1 MARRYSLCGEIKN
14 NMTKLHPIQLCSSG
28 LMRTLLTMLSLGVIV
43 LFAGCSSVSTKIDR
57 APVTARTF
65 SFLNTGS
72 KPVPDYA
79 EPRQEVHAVIQQAI
93 IKNLAAKGVTWMTNG
108 GDVTVAY
115 LVIAGNNV
123 ETTSLNSYFGYSSD
137 ADALVDKVHKEQAVE
152 NKARNYFEAGTLVVD
167 FLDPKTSK
175 ILQRRTIQAQILRNL
190 SAADRA
196 TRAQAIVD
204 NVLADVAITH

>member
-1 MARRYSLCGEIKN
+1 
-14 NMTKLHPIQLCSSG
+14 
-28 LMRTLLTMLSLGVIV
+28 MLSLGVVV

-72 KPVPDYA
+72 KPMPDYA
-79 EPRQEVHAVIQQAI
+79 EPRQEVHAAIQQAI

-123 ETTSLNSYFGYSSD
+123 ETTSLNSYFGYNSD

-152 NKARNYFEAGTLVVD
+152 NKSRNYFEEGTLVVD

-175 ILQRRTIQAQILRNL
+175 ILQRRTIQAQVLRNL
-190 SAADRA
+190 SAAERA

-204 NVLADVAITH
+204 NVLADVAIVH

>member
-1 MARRYSLCGEIKN
+1 
-14 NMTKLHPIQLCSSG
+14 
-28 LMRTLLTMLSLGVIV
+28 MLSLGLVA

-72 KPVPDYA
+72 KPLPTGAD
-79 EPRQEVHAVIQQAI
+79 PRQEVHAAIQQAL
-93 IKNLAAKGVTWMTNG
+93 IKHLATKGVTWTTNG

-115 LVIAGNNV
+115 LVIVGNNV

-137 ADALVDKVHKEQAVE
+137 ADALVDKVHQEQAVGSS
-152 NKARNYFEAGTLVVD
+152 ARNYFEAGTLVVD

-175 ILQRRTIQAQILRNL
+175 ILQRRTIQAPVLRNL
-190 SAADRA
+190 SAEDRA
-196 TRAQAIVD
+196 TRVQAIVD
-204 NVLADVAITH
+204 QALGDVVIAR